1 MRHSESTYV
10 NLGYRFE
17 KSKDPEKSRII
28 MWDIRS
34 KIAQEDTPEDKAE
47 ALRLVQRGRQEANTG
62 K

>member
-10 NLGYRFE
+10 NLGYRVE
-17 KSKDPEKSRII
+17 KLKDPEKSRII

-34 KIAQEDTPEDKAE
+34 KIAQENTPEDKAE